1 MLYIGYQQGLIK
13 RCYKKQAWALILGNQ
28 PTHAMLINELKVIE
42 IFCQIDDFV
51 KQCEKIVDG
60 KLIGKNSPQS
70 VHKPGIS
77 DSEMACIELL
87 YHLSGYKC
95 FQYYYQ
101 QTVERG
107 PLKAYFPKAPSY
119 SRFVQLK
126 PRILPLMILYLNLCR
141 VGWLCGLYYAD
152 ATSLAVCHNRRI
164 SGNKVFLGKARRGK
178 TSMGWFYGFKLFL
191 VVNVFGEIIRVMF
204 TTGNVADNN
213 TEHML
218 KFFGKLQG
226 QVFADRGFINQKA
239 FEQLLSKGLQVVTG
253 IKSNMKN
260 KLMNYNQKLL
270 LKKRG
275 MIESI
280 NDILK
285 TVCDIEHTRHRSPIN
300 ALLNV
305 FAGVCAYTFLE
316 RLPNIFA

>member
-1 MLYIGYQQGLIK
+1 M
-13 RCYKKQAWALILGNQ
+13 
-28 PTHAMLINELKVIE
+28 
-42 IFCQIDDFV
+42 
-51 KQCEKIVDG
+51 
-60 KLIGKNSPQS
+60 
-70 VHKPGIS
+70 
-77 DSEMACIELL
+77 
-87 YHLSGYKC
+87 
-95 FQYYYQ
+95 
-101 QTVERG
+101 
-107 PLKAYFPKAPSY
+107 
-119 SRFVQLK
+119 
-126 PRILPLMILYLNLCR
+126 
-141 VGWLCGLYYAD
+141 CGLYYAD
-152 ATSLAVCHNRRI
+152 ATSLSVCHNRRI
-164 SGNKVFLGKARRGK
+164 QSNKVFYDKARRGK

-213 TEHML
+213 TEQML
-218 KFFGKLQG
+218 KLFDKLKG

-239 FEQLLSKGLQVVTG
+239 FEQLLGKGLQVVTG
-253 IKSNMKN
+253 TKSNMKN
-260 KLMNYNQKLL
+260 KLMNFNQKLL

-305 FAGVCAYTFLE
+305 FAGLCAYTFLE

>member
-1 MLYIGYQQGLIK
+1 M
-13 RCYKKQAWALILGNQ
+13 KKAAWALKLGNQ
-28 PTHAMLINELKVIE
+28 PAHAMIINYIKVIE
-42 IFCQIDDFV
+42 IFCSLDDFV
-51 KQCEKIVDG
+51 KACEKTVDG
-60 KLIGKNSPQS
+60 KLIGKLSPQS
-70 VHKPGIS
+70 VHTPGLC
-77 DSEMACIELL
+77 DSEIACVELL

-101 QTVERG
+101 QAVEQG
-107 PLKAYFPKAPSY
+107 PLKDYFPKAPSY
-119 SRFVQLK
+119 NRFVQLK
-126 PRILPLMILYLNLCR
+126 PRVLPLMILYLNLCR

-152 ATSLAVCHNRRI
+152 ATSIAICHNRRI
-164 SGNKVFLGKARRGK
+164 GSNRVFFGKARRGK

-191 VVNVFGEIIRVMF
+191 VVNVYGEIIKVMF
-204 TTGNVADNN
+204 ATGNVADNN

-218 KFFGKLQG
+218 KLFNKLKG
-226 QVFADRGFINQKA
+226 VVFADRGFINQAA

-260 KLMNYNQKLL
+260 KLMNFNHKLL
-270 LKKRG
+270 LRKRG

-305 FAGVCAYTFLE
+305 FAALCAYTWLE
-316 RLPNIFA
+316 RLPNIFN